1 MQGHTC
7 YRATQWAHKTKHR
20 PGKGGGWHKAFVGV
34 PHQLQHLKGTP
45 ASAHGQA
52 VGFLLPRVLTESGIH
67 VQQNLSYEAF
77 RDNKLASQQL
87 ESLFIEDRQTLE
99 QWMTWKR
106 EALEL
111 KARAVIAATLTPA
124 WRRLVGPASQLLE
137 TLMLERVT
145 AELETGQAT
154 TGHIFATQDALAAQI
169 GVTARTLRNWLSP
182 EYAGHQWLM
191 CWLDRRTWYMTRQDG
206 NRSRGG
212 TIWRVSLE
220 MRGCDDLTRAP
231 KVSYDALRTPWRFAE
246 ELPGARSAARGL
258 SELEAVLDY
267 KGSSIASEE
276 NVPKKTGMVS
286 IQVEGR
292 HRSLFHAPSSR
303 SDFHTGNHPP
313 TPARAQFAQAWAKA
327 EIVASRLGDGHSKGF
342 WFKQF
347 RALEIAGKGDAAI
360 WAAVGQGLEARAASR
375 IVRGTAAGYAVGVLR
390 RTTA

>member
-1 MQGHTC
+1 M
-7 YRATQWAHKTKHR
+7 
-20 PGKGGGWHKAFVGV
+20 
-34 PHQLQHLKGTP
+34 
-45 ASAHGQA
+45 
-52 VGFLLPRVLTESGIH
+52 
-67 VQQNLSYEAF
+67 QQNLSYEAF
-77 RDNKLASQQL
+77 RDNKLAAQQL

-99 QWMTWKR
+99 KWMGWKR

-111 KARAVIAATLTPA
+111 KARAIIAATLTPA

-154 TGHIFATQDALAAQI
+154 TGHVFATQDALAAQI

-220 MRGCDDLTRAP
+220 TRSCDDLTRAP

-246 ELPGARSAARGL
+246 ELPSATGAARGS

-267 KGSSIASEE
+267 KGSLIAGEE

-292 HRSLFHAPSSR
+292 HRTLFCASSSR
-303 SDFHTGNHPP
+303 SDFHSGNPAP

-327 EIVASRLGDGHSKGF
+327 EVVASRLGDGHSKGF

-347 RALEIAGKGDAAI
+347 RALEVAGKGDGLI
-360 WAAVGQGLEARAASR
+360 WAAVGQGLEARAAGR
-375 IVRGTAAGYAVGVLR
+375 LTRGTAGGYAVGVLN
-390 RTTA
+390 RTLGVNA